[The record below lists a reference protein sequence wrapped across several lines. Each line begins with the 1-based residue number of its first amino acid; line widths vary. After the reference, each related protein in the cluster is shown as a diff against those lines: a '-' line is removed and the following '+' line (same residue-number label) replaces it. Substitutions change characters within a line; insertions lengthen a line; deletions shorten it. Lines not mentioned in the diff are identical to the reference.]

1 MKEYNELRGLVKRL
15 KEIAEELGNEEIA
28 EIASKIEEKLKI
40 FAIVDKET
48 LRIENT
54 ETCLEIEI
62 PFMNTKK
69 VKFEAIGV
77 AGEYDYRE
85 DKLEPMS
92 ILIGSVKDVRKW
104 FRTFG
109 GLDLF
114 EYVRYDEYEKLL
126 KKVKKLEKRIQ
137 ELELELASREKPVV

>member
-1 MKEYNELRGLVKRL
+1 MKEYNELRRDVERL
-15 KEIAEELGNEEIA
+15 KDLASVFKSRELS
-28 EIASKIEEKLKI
+28 EIASKIEEKLDI
-40 FAIVDKET
+40 LAIVDKET
-48 LRIENT
+48 LRVKDT

-92 ILIGSVKDVRKW
+92 ILIGSVEDVHKW

-126 KKVKKLEKRIQ
+126 KKVKKLEKRVR
-137 ELELELASREKPVV
+137 ELELELAGKEKPVC

>member
-1 MKEYNELRGLVKRL
+1 MKEYNELRRDVERL
-15 KEIAEELGNEEIA
+15 KEIASKIKNKELIEI
-28 EIASKIEEKLKI
+28 SKRIEEKLKI

-48 LRIENT
+48 LRIKDT

-92 ILIGSVKDVRKW
+92 ILIGSVKDVRNW
-104 FRTFG
+104 LRTFG

-137 ELELELASREKPVV
+137 ELELELAGKEKPVV

>member
-1 MKEYNELRGLVKRL
+1 MKEYNELRRDVERL
-15 KEIAEELGNEEIA
+15 KEIAKELGDKRIA
-28 EIASKIEEKLKI
+28 EIASKIEEKLDI
-40 FAIVDKET
+40 LAIVDKET
-48 LRIENT
+48 LRVKDT

-77 AGEYDYRE
+77 AGEYDYKE

-92 ILIGSVKDVRKW
+92 ILIGSVKDVRNW
-104 FRTFG
+104 LRTFG

-126 KKVKKLEKRIQ
+126 KKVKKLEKRVQ
-137 ELELELASREKPVV
+137 ELELELAGKEKPVV

>member
-1 MKEYNELRGLVKRL
+1 MKEYNELRRDVERL
-15 KEIAEELGNEEIA
+15 KEIASKLKNKELIEI
-28 EIASKIEEKLKI
+28 SKRIEEKLKI

-48 LRIENT
+48 LRIKDT

-92 ILIGSVKDVRKW
+92 ILIGSVKDVHSW
-104 FRTFG
+104 LRTFG

-137 ELELELASREKPVV
+137 ELELELAGKEKPVV

>member
-1 MKEYNELRGLVKRL
+1 MKEYNELRRDVERL
-15 KEIAEELGNEEIA
+15 KDLASVFKSRELS
-28 EIASKIEEKLKI
+28 EIASKIEEKLDI
-40 FAIVDKET
+40 LAIVDKET
-48 LRIENT
+48 LRIKDT

-77 AGEYDYRE
+77 AGEYDYKE

-92 ILIGSVKDVRKW
+92 ILIGSVKDVRNW
-104 FRTFG
+104 LRTFG

-126 KKVKKLEKRIQ
+126 KKVKKLEKRVQ
-137 ELELELASREKPVV
+137 ELELELAGKEKPVV

>member
-1 MKEYNELRGLVKRL
+1 MKEFNELRKLVERL

-28 EIASKIEEKLKI
+28 EISKRIEEKLKI

-48 LRIENT
+48 LRVKNT

-62 PFMNTKK
+62 PFMNTKA
-69 VKFEAIGV
+69 VKFEAVGI

-92 ILIGSVKDVRKW
+92 ILIGSVKDVRNW
-104 FRTFG
+104 LRTFG
-109 GLDLF
+109 GLDIF
-114 EYVRYDEYEKLL
+114 EYVRYDKYEKLL
-126 KKVKKLEKRIQ
+126 KKVKKLEKRIE
-137 ELELELASREKPVV
+137 ELEFELAGREKPVV